1 MKKIAC
7 ALLLTVGIT
16 GCFSTQP
23 DASSM
28 NSAFPWNGKETVAA
42 KLATPPVPEKPA
54 GPRQVSAE
62 QVTPNNARQMADA
75 LLQEMD
81 RPD

>member
-7 ALLLTVGIT
+7 ALLLTGGIT

-23 DASSM
+23 EGGLMESFKPVNQIGNPFPKKLEQAS
-28 NSAFPWNGKETVAA
+28 PRTV
-42 KLATPPVPEKPA
+42 T
-54 GPRQVSAE
+54 AE

>member
-7 ALLLTVGIT
+7 ALLLTGGLT

-23 DASSM
+23 EAGSM
-28 NSAFPWNGKETVAA
+28 QSAFPWNGKETAAA
-42 KLATPPVPEKPA
+42 KPASPVVEKPA
-54 GPRQVSAE
+54 LPRQVSAE
-62 QVTPNNARQMADA
+62 QVTPSNARQMADA

-81 RPD
+81 RPE